1 MCRRPA
7 GRAGVALLT
16 RRSYDRHVSAS
27 EYADDEPDYVQ
38 EPELDDDPEIE
49 ELEPTAP
56 EDMPP
61 DQGDIGRLEF
71 PEDEA

>member
-1 MCRRPA
+1 
-7 GRAGVALLT
+7 
-16 RRSYDRHVSAS
+16 VSAS

-38 EPELDDDPEIE
+38 ESELDDDPEIE